1 MMFRVYSAG
10 ILLKIIGSHYTAA
23 DLEQKI
29 GYKSRNILLLCY
41 QVIQGFLT
49 LFFQSKCISFKQYIK
64 QLS

>member
-41 QVIQGFLT
+41 RVIQGFLT
-49 LFFQSKCISFKQYIK
+49 LFFQ
-64 QLS
+64 